1 MRKFIVKK
9 NGLMYEDKAFP
20 LRKSFDKPAETKKVE
35 ENKELK
41 DSTENK

>member
-9 NGLMYEDKAFP
+9 SGIVYEDKAF
-20 LRKSFDKPAETKKVE
+20 LFKKSFDKPLGTKKAE
-35 ENKELK
+35 ENKQDK

>member
-20 LRKSFDKPAETKKVE
+20 LRKSFDKPAKIKKVANKQNKDSI
-35 ENKELK
+35 ENK
-41 DSTENK
+41 